1 MKLEKL
7 QRIHKNKTKN
17 RVGRGIAGKGGK
29 SAGRGTKG
37 QKARTG
43 FNIPNRFEGGQT
55 PLILRSPK
63 VKGFKSKRIR
73 PTIISWKVLEQKFA
87 DGAVITPKILREKQ
101 LIDEDIKFVK
111 ILSSDKPTKKFKIM
125 GCHYS
130 KSVAKNLKSNDR
142 TNS

>member
-1 MKLEKL
+1 MKLDKL
-7 QRIHKNKTKN
+7 ARVHKHQTKK
-17 RVGRGIAGKGGK
+17 RVGRGIAGQGGK

-63 VKGFKSKRIR
+63 VKGFKSYKIR
-73 PTIISWKVLEQKFA
+73 PTIISWAKLEEKFT
-87 DGAVITPKILREKQ
+87 DGAVITPKTLKAKK
-101 LIDEDIKFVK
+101 LIDESVKLVK
-111 ILSSDKPTKKFKIM
+111 ILSSQKQTKNFKIM

-130 KSVAKNLKSNDR
+130 KKVAKNLKSHDR